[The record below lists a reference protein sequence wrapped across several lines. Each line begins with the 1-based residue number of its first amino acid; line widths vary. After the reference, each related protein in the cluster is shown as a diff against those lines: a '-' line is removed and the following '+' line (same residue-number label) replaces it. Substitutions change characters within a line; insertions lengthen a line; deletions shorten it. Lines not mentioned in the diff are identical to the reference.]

1 MASILYNSL
10 IISNLQENLHLGS
23 MITMIDLAN
32 LAKKVRDAQKDYQ
45 EWAQMTPYS
54 KENVQYREFKAR
66 KLEEELDALL
76 AKILE

>member
-1 MASILYNSL
+1 
-10 IISNLQENLHLGS
+10 

-45 EWAQMTPYS
+45 EWAQMTSYS

-76 AKILE
+76 AKILD